1 MRYMPP
7 RSAADM
13 ATDSK
18 REVSMSIFALG
29 IILLAALLIFGV
41 GKFLHKA
48 NNMCIIRLLTDCSIH
63 QCTLAAV
70 SSTSNAGIMCYLAR
84 KLNSLSTTTVRHES
98 AAANIL
104 NY

>member
-1 MRYMPP
+1 
-7 RSAADM
+7 M

-18 REVSMSIFALG
+18 REVWMSLFAFG

-41 GKFLHKA
+41 GKFLHEA
-48 NNMCIIRLLTDCSIH
+48 NDMCIFRDCSIH

-70 SSTSNAGIMCYLAR
+70 RSTSNAGIMCYLKLAR
-84 KLNSLSTTTVRHES
+84 KLNSLSTTTIRHES

>member
-1 MRYMPP
+1 
-7 RSAADM
+7 
-13 ATDSK
+13 
-18 REVSMSIFALG
+18 MSIFALG

-70 SSTSNAGIMCYLAR
+70 SSTSNAGIMCYLKLAR
-84 KLNSLSTTTVRHES
+84 KLNSLSTTAIRHES